1 MRVPLS
7 WLNAYCDSG
16 LSALA
21 LADRLALTGTEVER
35 VTRFGSPADQGFV
48 IGKVLS
54 TEQHPDADRLTVCQ
68 VDVGDESPATIV
80 CGAPNVAA
88 GQTVAVALPGA
99 VMPDGTKL
107 KKAKLRGVESN
118 GMILAADELGI
129 GVGHSGVMVLDE
141 IATVDGLKPG
151 APLAQI
157 APTGDDVLELEITP
171 NRPDCLGV
179 YGVAREIHALT
190 GALLTE
196 LPGDVESDGDEGFEI
211 SVEDFK
217 MCPRFTAR
225 LFEDVKVGPSP
236 LWLQQRL
243 AASGQ
248 RPINNVVDIT
258 NYVML
263 LTSQPMHAF
272 DRDKIRG
279 QKLIIRQARD
289 GEKMTTLDDIER
301 VFDSETVLVCD
312 DDGPSGIA
320 GIMGGQVSEVSGQT
334 TRVLLEI
341 ATWNGPNIHR
351 TSQKL
356 ALRSEASG
364 RFEKGLSPY
373 LPLEVQQIAS
383 RLMVEL
389 CEARLVSK
397 TIDVHGELSEP
408 APIRLRPERML
419 GLLGAEIP
427 VDQAQEIL
435 ERLGFDVEGGDILLA
450 TPPHFR
456 MTDVTREADL
466 IEEVA
471 RIYGMDKLPTTLPKA
486 RSAVG
491 RLTRDQKLRRRVA
504 DICTARSFS
513 EAITW
518 SFTSDAM
525 LAKLSPGGSQLWQPR
540 RIANPLS
547 EDQSVMRPLA
557 LVELLDAVR
566 HNISHGRESVR
577 LFELGRVYRES
588 GEHNSLAA
596 VISGPASERSWRGE
610 AVDADFY
617 TLRGLVES
625 VFDAAGVEMGV
636 EPVEVSYLHPARAA
650 SLIAAES
657 RDAVGVI
664 GELHPLVAQ
673 AYDIPG
679 AVVFELNIDRLA
691 ELQPG
696 VVHYKSISTFP
707 SVREDIA
714 VVVDESVGSAAVLSA
729 VRAAAGEQLSSATI
743 FDVYRGE
750 QVGEG
755 KVSMAIALEFAAPD
769 RTLTTEEVAA
779 TRVQIE
785 HGLAMLGGGLR
796 A

>member
-7 WLNAYCDSG
+7 WLNAYCDDG
-16 LSALA
+16 LSAFE

-54 TEQHPDADRLTVCQ
+54 TQQHPDADRLTVCQ
-68 VDVGDESPATIV
+68 VDIGDQSPATIV

-99 VMPDGTKL
+99 AMPDGTKL
-107 KKAKLRGVESN
+107 KKTRLRGVESN

-129 GVGHSGVMVLDE
+129 GVEHSGVMVLDE
-141 IATVDGLKPG
+141 LAAVNGLRPG
-151 APLAQI
+151 APLARI
-157 APTGDDVLELEITP
+157 APAGDDVLELEITP

-179 YGVAREIHALT
+179 YGIAREIHAIT
-190 GALLTE
+190 GAPLAD
-196 LPGDVESDGDEGFEI
+196 LPGDVESDGDESFEI
-211 SVEDFK
+211 SVEEFK
-217 MCPRFTAR
+217 LCPRFTAR

-279 QKLIIRQARD
+279 QKLVVRQARE

-301 VFDSETVLVCD
+301 EFDSETVLICD
-312 DDGPSGIA
+312 AEGPSGIA
-320 GIMGGQVSEVSGQT
+320 GIMGGQVSEVSEQT
-334 TRVLLEI
+334 TRVLLEV

-356 ALRSEASG
+356 ALRSEASS
-364 RFEKGLSPY
+364 RFEKGLSPH
-373 LPLEVQQIAS
+373 LPLEAQQVAS
-383 RLMVEL
+383 RLIVEL
-389 CEARLVSK
+389 CGARLVSR
-397 TIDVHGELSEP
+397 TIDLHGELTEP
-408 APIRLRPERML
+408 GPIRLRPERML
-419 GLLGAEIP
+419 GLLGCEIP
-427 VDQAQEIL
+427 VGQTQEIL
-435 ERLGFDVEGGDILLA
+435 KRLGFDVETGDTLLA
-450 TPPHFR
+450 TPPHYR
-456 MTDVTREADL
+456 MADVTREADL

-471 RIYGMDKLPTTLPKA
+471 RVFGMDKFPTTLPKA

-491 RLTRDQKLRRRVA
+491 RLTAEQKLRRCVA

-525 LAKLSPGGSQLWQPR
+525 LAKLSPGGPRLWQPR

-547 EDQSVMRPLA
+547 EDQSVMRPLV

-577 LFELGRVYRES
+577 LFELGRVYLES

-596 VISGPASERSWRGE
+596 VVCGPASERSWRGE
-610 AVDADFY
+610 AIDSDFY

-625 VFDAAGVEMGV
+625 VFDAADVEMGA
-636 EPVEVSYLHPARAA
+636 EPVEVPYLHPARAA
-650 SLIAAES
+650 SLMVAES

-696 VVHYKSISTFP
+696 IAHYRPISTFP

-714 VVVDESVGSAAVLSA
+714 VVVDESIGASAVLSA
-729 VRAAAGEQLSSATI
+729 VRAAAGEQLVSATV
-743 FDVYRGE
+743 FDVYRGQ
-750 QVGEG
+750 QVGQG
-755 KVSMAIALEFAAPD
+755 KVSLAIALEFAAPN
-769 RTLTTEEVAA
+769 RTLTTEEVAT

-785 HGLAMLGGGLR
+785 RGLAMLGGGLR